1 MGAHFAS
8 VARGS
13 WVFPKHWGTHGP
25 SFLPASFPFMLLGSC
40 LLFFCCWVCSPL
52 PRVIDKVE
60 GGRRGSGIEDEG
72 LPWPGIGHVARFQV
86 LRFPSMVCAK
96 AGCLQLRRMR
106 GTGCCLGHRSSCE
119 HSSPGTWF
127 SLSPFSFSVPAN
139 TFRRR

>member
-1 MGAHFAS
+1 MQVWREGL
-8 VARGS
+8 G
-13 WVFPKHWGTHGP
+13 
-25 SFLPASFPFMLLGSC
+25 SFLSTGELMGPAFYQPLSPLCFWALVCFF
-40 LLFFCCWVCSPL
+40 FFCCWVCSPL

-86 LRFPSMVCAK
+86 PRFPSMVCAK

-127 SLSPFSFSVPAN
+127 SLSLLILCPCKHI
-139 TFRRR
+139 